1 MITLILAAVLASR
14 GVSTT
19 THDNLVA
26 IEGRP
31 GCTAHALYGDPRQPV
46 IMCVNK

>member
-1 MITLILAAVLASR
+1 MLALILAAVLSSR
-14 GVSTT
+14 GVPATAVENT
-19 THDNLVA
+19 VI

-31 GCTAHALYGDPRQPV
+31 GCTALALNGDPRQPV